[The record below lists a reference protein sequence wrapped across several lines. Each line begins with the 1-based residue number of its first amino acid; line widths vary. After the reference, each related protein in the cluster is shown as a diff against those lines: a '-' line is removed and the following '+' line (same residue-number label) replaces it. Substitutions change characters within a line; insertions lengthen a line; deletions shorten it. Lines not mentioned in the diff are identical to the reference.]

1 LRGVN
6 VAKSRI
12 VSSDT
17 FLKEARRI
25 AGQAQDKGIVLRV
38 MGGVAI
44 ALHSSKYREFA
55 ERLGRLG
62 KGIEQEFSDLDFMAF
77 KKQMKQVIDFLTK
90 DLGYIKRRPTIS
102 TATSQRLI
110 CFHPKERFY
119 ADIFFDKLLVANHP
133 IDFRKRLTIDSP
145 TISVSDLLLEKIQMW
160 EAFGQKDLKDCLVL
174 IRAHDVGETDEEN
187 INAKYVAKLLSID
200 WGFWY
205 TATTNLRKIKK
216 CVDKLEEIG
225 PKVDIG
231 PELIS
236 EEERADISNKTAK
249 LLEYI
254 SIEKKQMKWK
264 LRSKIGTT
272 KKWYKHVETPEA
284 VSGFGIWHAKEIFP
298 ENK

>member
-1 LRGVN
+1 M
-6 VAKSRI
+6 AKSRI
-12 VSSDT
+12 VPSDT
-17 FLKEARRI
+17 FLKEAI
-25 AGQAQDKGIVLRV
+25 HIVNKAQDKGIVLRA

-44 ALHSSKYREFA
+44 ALHSSSYQDFA
-55 ERLGRLG
+55 KRLVRLGR
-62 KGIEQEFSDLDFMAF
+62 EQEFSDLDFMAY
-77 KKQMKQVIDFLTK
+77 KKQMKKVINFLTK

-160 EAFGQKDLKDCLVL
+160 EAFSQKDLKDCLLL
-174 IRAHDVGETDEEN
+174 IRAHDVGETDEET
-187 INAKYVAKLLSID
+187 INAKYIAKLLSND

-205 TATTNLRKIKK
+205 TATTNLSKIKE

-225 PKVDIG
+225 SKVGID
-231 PELIS
+231 PEVIS
-236 EEERADISNKTAK
+236 KEERVDISNKTAK

-254 SIEKKQMKWK
+254 SKEKKPMKWK

-272 KKWYKHVETPEA
+272 KRWYKHVETPEA

-298 ENK
+298 ERK

>member
-1 LRGVN
+1 MRGAN
-6 VAKSRI
+6 VAKNRI
-12 VSSDT
+12 VPSDT
-17 FLKEARRI
+17 FLKEAI
-25 AGQAQDKGIVLRV
+25 HIVNKAQDKGIILRA

-44 ALHSSKYREFA
+44 ALHSSKHREFA
-55 ERLGRLG
+55 RKLGRLRG
-62 KGIEQEFSDLDFMAF
+62 EQEFSDLDFMAY

-145 TISVSDLLLEKIQMW
+145 TISISDLLLEKVQMW
-160 EAFGQKDLKDCLVL
+160 EAFSQKDLKDCLVL
-174 IRAHDVGETDEEN
+174 IRSHGVGETDKET
-187 INAKYVAKLLSID
+187 INAKYIAKLLSND

-205 TATTNLRKIKK
+205 TTITNLNKVKK

-225 PKVDIG
+225 PKVGID

-236 EEERADISNKTAK
+236 KEERVDISNKTTK

-254 SIEKKQMKWK
+254 SKEKKPMKWK

-298 ENK
+298 ESK